1 MKIDFKNI
9 LIIFLVALL
18 GGFIG
23 TMGANEINKNENVI
37 KEENTPTQTT
47 IYKESSDIKQAIENA
62 YDSVVRITSTQISY
76 DFFNQESKT
85 QSAGSGVIISEDGYI
100 VTNHHVVNGAD
111 EVIVHLFDNSSYNAK
126 IVGSDQKT
134 DVALL
139 KIDTNNLAYAT
150 FANSDSV
157 EIGDDAIA
165 IGNPLGTG
173 ISVTNG
179 IISAIHKEITINR
192 ETMNLL
198 QTNAEINSGN
208 SGGGLFNI
216 KGELIGIVNA
226 KSSNSSFF
234 SSATV
239 EGLGYAI
246 PSNTVK
252 DVVNSLQEFGYVKD
266 RPTLGVTISEL
277 TSSSNGF
284 AAGIYI
290 TDIQSGSA
298 AEKADLHIY
307 DRIIGLNDVEINSY
321 TELSY
326 QLNRYNVGDTITITV
341 IRNNQ
346 KLTLDLTLQE
356 NTNYQINE

>member
-1 MKIDFKNI
+1 MKLDFKNI

-18 GGFIG
+18 GGFVG
-23 TMGANEINKNENVI
+23 TMGANELYGKDEPVETQNN
-37 KEENTPTQTT
+37 QTT
-47 IYKESSDIKQAIENA
+47 TSIYKESSDLKTAIETA
-62 YDSVVRITSTQISY
+62 YDSVVRITSTTTSY
-76 DFFNQESKT
+76 DFFNREAQS

-100 VTNHHVVNGAD
+100 VTNHHVVNGAN
-111 EVIVHLFDNSSYNAK
+111 EVTVYLIDNTSYPADV
-126 IVGSDQKT
+126 IGSDQKT

-139 KIDTNNLAYAT
+139 KIDAKGLEYAT
-150 FANSDSV
+150 FANSDNV

-179 IISAIHKEITINR
+179 IISAIQKEITINR
-192 ETMNLL
+192 ETMSLL
-198 QTNAEINSGN
+198 QTNAEINNGN

-226 KSSNSSFF
+226 KTSNASYFG
-234 SSATV
+234 SATV

-252 DVVNSLQEFGYVKD
+252 AVTESLKEFGFVKD

-277 TSSSNGF
+277 TTSSNGF

-290 TDIQSGSA
+290 TEIQKDSA
-298 AEKADLHIY
+298 AEKAGLHTY
-307 DRIIGLNDVEINSY
+307 DRIIELNGVDINSY

-326 QLNRYNVGDTITITV
+326 QLSHYSVGDTITITV

-346 KLTLDLTLQE
+346 ELTLELTLQE